1 MDSLMEK
8 ENCQIEGMMLQ
19 IAGGKRVERE
29 WIETDDDCA
38 PFADVLELA
47 KLNLYRLTANCRNMY
62 SISVPM

>member
-8 ENCQIEGMMLQ
+8 ENCQTEGMMLQ

-38 PFADVLELA
+38 QF
-47 KLNLYRLTANCRNMY
+47 CRYLGPDEFEFVQINR
-62 SISVPM
+62 